1 MTEQCTCGTL
11 LVENARFCHRCGRPT
26 GEIAA
31 EEAEAPPPAPTL
43 TPAPV
48 TATIAQVPVGFRNP
62 LALRVAFIMSLGIM
76 LLQMIPG
83 LNLLFAVWWLAAG
96 WLAVAIYRKLTGAVM
111 TISAG
116 ARLGSITGVLA
127 FASMTVTFAFA
138 MVFTGRQMLDEM
150 VKQTPQVEQMV
161 NDPVALSAVILIIL
175 VLMFAMV
182 VGTCAAGGALGAR
195 FTARGSAT

>member
-1 MTEQCTCGTL
+1 
-11 LVENARFCHRCGRPT
+11 
-26 GEIAA
+26 
-31 EEAEAPPPAPTL
+31 
-43 TPAPV
+43 
-48 TATIAQVPVGFRNP
+48 
-62 LALRVAFIMSLGIM
+62 MSLGIM

-96 WLAVAIYRKLTGAVM
+96 WCAVAIYRRLTGAVM
-111 TISAG
+111 TIAAG

-127 FASMTVTFAFA
+127 FAGMTVTFAFS
-138 MVFTGRQMLDEM
+138 MVFMGRQVLDEM

-161 NDPVALSAVILIIL
+161 KDPVALGTVILIIL

-195 FTARGSAT
+195 FAARGSAA

>member
-1 MTEQCTCGTL
+1 
-11 LVENARFCHRCGRPT
+11 
-26 GEIAA
+26 
-31 EEAEAPPPAPTL
+31 
-43 TPAPV
+43 
-48 TATIAQVPVGFRNP
+48 
-62 LALRVAFIMSLGIM
+62 MSLGIM